1 MRRPNFTLSVKAK
14 KRLLQIFIGLA
25 IGYFSIS
32 GYIWWAMN
40 QPPERFA
47 KRCAGPRRLQEQAWP
62 IWISS
67 G

>member
-25 IGYFSIS
+25 IVYFSID
-32 GYIWWAMN
+32 
-40 QPPERFA
+40 
-47 KRCAGPRRLQEQAWP
+47 LQEQAWP